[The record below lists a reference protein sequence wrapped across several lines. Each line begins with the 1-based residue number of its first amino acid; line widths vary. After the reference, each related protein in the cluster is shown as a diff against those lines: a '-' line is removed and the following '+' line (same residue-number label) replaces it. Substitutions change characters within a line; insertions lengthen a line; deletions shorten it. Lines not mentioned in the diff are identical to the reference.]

1 MKLRWHTWLSTLAT
15 LAALISTLVAPAVV
29 VNAATSTLYL
39 DHATDPHGGIWLT
52 GTTDGTTTGPMDP
65 GTNPASRGFGHLWE
79 TDVPSGFCRVDTVQ
93 DPNNPAASIQ
103 LYARPNAYASAPAS
117 GGCITN
123 GQKSSQPMLEP
134 RRNADGTF
142 YVYTCDWAVFSA
154 GCYRMTYDP
163 GAQLMTS
170 SEQLAPGRFPTNG
183 GRGIKPFTTA
193 VGADGNLY
201 VTSDLLPWVYRI
213 SSPNAANVGTQTVSI
228 VASSNSGTRV
238 RATTFACWD
247 PNRGGTTGL
256 PTCAQSAAAGNPA
269 PDLVL
274 TEKSKV
280 TVLMDVVNC
289 AGVPVD
295 GTGAGGPSGSLPTC
309 SPLDTNLRV
318 LTPMGAQTQGAW
330 NQIVSAKGLP
340 NWGPALNPN
349 VIYIT
354 DSPGATS
361 QVIRYTINTDTQDSY
376 SNFGILPDGTAQQYS
391 FAFSVTQSP
400 DGRMF
405 VGDDP
410 TAGGTAFSG
419 HIYVVPAKAAAD
431 ALGTPGAP
439 ATPPPPPSLK
449 VGSFFGGGTSLP
461 NNGVWLPGPAGTP
474 GHLWISD
481 GALGFCR
488 IDAGG
493 LNPATCDT
501 STAAPGQPAF
511 DAANNFVYLP
521 DQSTRGLGVLRVT
534 FDPTTES
541 IVPSS
546 AVVIAPGQGLE
557 NQKTS
562 GAALDPTTGALYL
575 GFLNRNT
582 TAPTEIARV
591 NNPTS
596 ATPTVDFIANATR
609 HKPIFTL
616 AFIGPDLYVGNN
628 GGLDWIPNAQSCA
641 PGQCASIQLLNVRG
655 PRGMASDGT
664 DHIYMAGPAIPVGC
678 PPTCP
683 AAGALTTPV
692 EVFTVSTGDLS
703 VFSSQGTLA
712 DGTTLSAYEVVDSI
726 TVDPKGN
733 VYVADDPNVL
743 GTPTGQGRVF
753 KIAAI
758 SAEPQPTLTQTPG
771 NPTNKNKPTF
781 AWQSTDA
788 SATFKCSLTS
798 FGATDTFTGCPGSGS
813 GTATYG
819 TDATGKILLNGANPL
834 LDGQYV
840 FKVEG
845 IGAAGTSLPSTYVFT
860 VHTVAPVLT
869 ITSQPK
875 SLTNVKTPT
884 FAFTSDAAQ
893 TTFLCALTLAGGVD
907 SFSPCTSPITYPAQ
921 ADGAYTFTVKATDPA
936 GNTAQAQATF
946 TLDATPPTVTANP
959 AGGLYQAPQSVVL
972 TASEPATIYYTTDG
986 TTPTTASTSGS
997 TPVTVNVAS
1006 SLTLNY
1012 FAVDLAGNV
1021 GTVVSQKYQIGALS
1035 LTQNPPSLTN
1045 SNTPTFA
1052 FTDVAPAAT
1061 FQCSLVLQTAVDAFS
1076 PCTSPITYPAQADG
1090 KYRFVVQDN
1099 SGNSLSFL
1107 FTIDTTA
1114 PVISLTQNPPNP
1126 DPNPSATFA
1135 WTSNEP
1141 STFQC
1146 SFGPAGGANAASA
1159 CTSPVT
1165 FGNLADGSYLFT
1177 LQGTDLAGNT
1187 AALIS
1192 YPFSVKSTAPVTIT
1206 QAPKPSLVGLKTA
1219 QVGTTAT
1226 VSATGPLTADAAKG
1240 VPVSISWAGTAC
1252 VSGATNCKIDHYILQ
1267 ESVNGL
1273 AFATVALPSANA
1285 TSVVRTLAVSPNN
1298 NSRPATTYRYQVQAV
1313 DTAGNTSPIGLGAT
1327 FTVPDTDN
1335 SFNSSFNGSWS
1346 GLNLAGAFGG
1356 SVSESS
1362 TAGAT
1367 ANPANTQTATSFAV
1381 VSTLG
1386 PDRGIAQVK
1395 VDGQLIATVDLYAA
1409 TQQTAQVVYAIN
1421 GLAPGVTHQVQ
1432 VVVTASHNAA
1442 STGSKVDYDA
1452 VLALK

>member
-1 MKLRWHTWLSTLAT
+1 LS
-15 LAALISTLVAPAVV
+15 
-29 VNAATSTLYL
+29 L
-39 DHATDPHGGIWLT
+39 DQVTDPHGGIWLT
-52 GTTDGTTTGPMDP
+52 GTTDGTTAGPMDP
-65 GTNPASRGFGHLWE
+65 GTNPAGRGFGHLWE

-103 LYARPNAYASAPAS
+103 LYARPNAYPGAPAS
-117 GGCITN
+117 GGCITA
-123 GQKSSQPMLEP
+123 GGKASQPMLDP

-142 YVYTCDWAVFSA
+142 YVYSCDWSVFSQ
-154 GCYRMTYDP
+154 GCFRLTYDP
-163 GAQLMTS
+163 GAQLMTNA
-170 SEQLAPGRFPTNG
+170 ELLAPGRFPTNG

-213 SSPNAANVGTQTVSI
+213 STPNAPNVGNQTVSI
-228 VASSNSGTRV
+228 VGSSNSGTRI

-247 PNRGGTTGL
+247 PYRGGTTGL

-274 TEKSKV
+274 AEKGKV
-280 TVLMDVVNC
+280 TVLMDVANC

-295 GTGAGGPSGSLPTC
+295 GVGAGGPSGPLPSC

-330 NQIVSAKGLP
+330 NQVVGAKGLP

-376 SNFGILPDGTAQQYS
+376 SNFGILPDGTAAQYS

-405 VGDDP
+405 IGDDP
-410 TAGGTAFSG
+410 TAGANAFGG
-419 HIYVVPAKAAAD
+419 HIYVVPAKAPAD
-431 ALGTPGAP
+431 ALGKPGAP

-449 VGSFFGGGTSLP
+449 VGAYFGGGTSLP
-461 NNGVWLPGPAGTP
+461 NDGVWLPGPAGTP

-481 GALGFCR
+481 SVLGFCR
-488 IDAGG
+488 VDATG

-501 STAAPGQPAF
+501 STAKPGQPAF
-511 DAANNFVYLP
+511 DAVNNFVYLP
-521 DQSTRGLGVLRVT
+521 DQSTAGVGVLRVT
-534 FDPTTES
+534 FDPRSET
-541 IVPSS
+541 IVPNS

-557 NQKTS
+557 GQKTS

-596 ATPTVDFIANATR
+596 ATPTVDFIANTTR

-616 AFIGPDLYVGNN
+616 AFVGPDLYIGDN
-628 GGLDWIPNAQSCA
+628 GGLEWIQNAPACGA
-641 PGQCASIQLLNVRG
+641 GQCASILLLNVRG
-655 PRGMASDGT
+655 PRGMATDGT
-664 DHIYMAGPAIPVGC
+664 DHIYMAGPAIPGGC

-683 AAGALTTPV
+683 APGTLTTPV
-692 EVFTVSTGDLS
+692 EVYTISTGDLS
-703 VFSSQGTLA
+703 TFSSQGTLA
-712 DGTTLSAYEVVDSI
+712 DGKTLSDYEVVDSI

-733 VYVADDPNVL
+733 VYIADDPNVL
-743 GTPTGQGRVF
+743 GTPGGQGRIF
-753 KIAAI
+753 KVAAI
-758 SAEPQPTLTQTPG
+758 SAEPQPTLTLTPG
-771 NPTNKNKPTF
+771 TPTNKNKPTF
-781 AWQSTDA
+781 TWQSTDA
-788 SATFKCSLTS
+788 AASFKCSLTS
-798 FGATDTFTGCPGSGS
+798 FGATDAFAGCGGAGS

-819 TDATGKILLNGANPL
+819 TDATGKIVLNGANPL
-834 LDGQYV
+834 PDGLYV

-845 IGAAGTSLPSTYVFT
+845 IGAAGTSLPDSFVFT
-860 VHTVAPVLT
+860 IDTVAPVLT

-875 SLTNVKTPT
+875 SLTNINTPT
-884 FAFTSDAAQ
+884 FAFTSDVAQ
-893 TTFLCALTLAGGVD
+893 STFQCALTLAGGVD
-907 SFSPCTSPITYPAQ
+907 QFSVCSSPITYPAQ

-936 GNTAQAQATF
+936 GNTGQAQASF
-946 TLDATPPTVTANP
+946 TLDATPPTVTASP
-959 AGGLYQAPQSVVL
+959 AGGLFQAPQSVVL

-986 TTPTTASTSGS
+986 STPTTRSTSGAS
-997 TPVTVNVAS
+997 PLTVSVPT
-1006 SLTLNY
+1006 SLTLSY
-1012 FAVDLAGNV
+1012 VGVDGAGNT
-1021 GTVVSQKYQIGALS
+1021 GAVVSQKYQIGALS
-1035 LTQNPPSLTN
+1035 FTQNPPNLTS

-1061 FQCSLVLQTAVDAFS
+1061 FQCSLVLQTAVDAFT

-1099 SGNSLSFL
+1099 GGNSLSFL
-1107 FTIDTTA
+1107 FTIDTVA

-1135 WTSNEP
+1135 WTSSEP
-1141 STFQC
+1141 GTFEC
-1146 SFGPAGGANAASA
+1146 SFGPAGAANAASA
-1159 CTSPVT
+1159 CTSPVS
-1165 FGNLADGSYLFT
+1165 FSNLADGSYTFT
-1177 LQGTDLAGNT
+1177 LQGTDLAGN
-1187 AALIS
+1187 AAPLIT
-1192 YPFSVKSTAPVTIT
+1192 YPFSVKSTAPVTVT
-1206 QAPKPSLVGLKTA
+1206 QAPKPSLVGLKTGQA
-1219 QVGTTAT
+1219 GSATT
-1226 VSATGPLTADAAKG
+1226 VSTTGPLTADATRG
-1240 VPVSISWAGTAC
+1240 VPVTIAWAGTAC
-1252 VSGATNCKIDHYILQ
+1252 ASGATNCKIDHYILQ

-1273 AFATVALPSANA
+1273 ALATVTLPSPTA
-1285 TSVVRTLAVSPNN
+1285 TSVVRTLAVSPTN
-1298 NSRPATTYRYQVQAV
+1298 NSKPATTYRYQVQAV
-1313 DTAGNTSPIGLGAT
+1313 DTAGNTSPVALGAT

-1335 SFNSSFNGSWS
+1335 SFGTSFNGSWS
-1346 GLNLAGAFGG
+1346 GVNLAGAFGG
-1356 SVSESS
+1356 SVSQSS
-1362 TAGAT
+1362 TANAT
-1367 ANPANTQTATSFAV
+1367 ANPATAQTATSFAV

-1395 VDGQLIATVDLYAA
+1395 VDGQVVGTVDLFAA

-1421 GLAPGVTHQVQ
+1421 GLTAGATHQVQ
-1432 VVVTASHNAA
+1432 LVVTGTKNASATAA
-1442 STGSKVDYDA
+1442 KVDYDA
-1452 VLALK
+1452 ILALK